1 MRTKRIL
8 FLSQNNLKF
17 IKSPRTGQDNGKSFC
32 KKELAVKKKNST
44 DKEKSSTLKRLVI
57 ANAIATLAL
66 VTISITVLWA
76 LGLLGSIFAFFF

>member
-1 MRTKRIL
+1 M
-8 FLSQNNLKF
+8 
-17 IKSPRTGQDNGKSFC
+17 
-32 KKELAVKKKNST
+32 KKKNST